1 MPFAEFVRHTGPI
14 SGIDWFKLLIWS
26 FAAGF
31 AERLVPDAI
40 DRIVARRQGGPGG
53 CAPAGG
59 A

>member
-1 MPFAEFVRHTGPI
+1 M
-14 SGIDWFKLLIWS
+14 LLIWS

-40 DRIVARRQGGPGG
+40 DRIVARRQGGSGG
-53 CAPAGG
+53 CEPSGG